1 METSK
6 NVDRERRRTK
16 LRRKGWTHVLLHP
29 RTINVLVLLGRLI
42 AFVVWLIFLIIGKF
56 KE

>member
-16 LRRKGWTHVLLHP
+16 LRRKSWTHVLLHP